1 MQHNPYSMKNW
12 NFQKKKDRKKERNSM
27 VMVLLLELEVGS
39 NPLSDVEPFNIG
51 RTDQQCPHIAP
62 TYILLPEKRMFF
74 LQESCRKEYF
84 PEWLSVELN
93 ERWCTCGVNWYLTNL
108 PALGST
114 SSPSSSP
121 SSSSP
126 ELAGF
131 AISKRVVEEVM
142 SRILNLVKSIPYTF
156 ASGGQR

>member
-1 MQHNPYSMKNW
+1 MFSLHGMVWKSET
-12 NFQKKKDRKKERNSM
+12 FKKVRA
-27 VMVLLLELEVGS
+27 VLLLELEVGS

-51 RTDQQCPHIAP
+51 RSDHYCPHIAP
-62 TYILLPEKRMFF
+62 TYILPEKNISFNRVSYGTTSLNNYLWSSM
-74 LQESCRKEYF
+74 KEY
-84 PEWLSVELN
+84 
-93 ERWCTCGVNWYLTNL
+93 TCGVNWYLTNL
-108 PALGST
+108 PAFGST